1 MSTKLV
7 KYRLSDQIGKIN
19 QMVHVKKVEIFG
31 FKSFGFKNT
40 TVQFEPGLIS
50 ISGPNGSGKSNI
62 LDAIIFAMGENKPK
76 VMRVDKLRSLIH
88 DIEGN
93 RRGPKMARS
102 SVHFDNSDRKIPVD
116 SDTVE
121 ITREMDDKGENN
133 YFLNKKKTNR
143 GHILDLLDV
152 ANAGLGQLNAVQQG
166 TVTRISEFSSEE
178 KRKTIEDLVGLSYF
192 DEKKSESLKQLE
204 DADRRLEIALAKM
217 GEIKKRIDE
226 LEEERNQKLRS
237 DLLQRELNRYN
248 AINAANK
255 MKIVL
260 AQKTSKQSSLSEI
273 TSKIEILEEERA
285 QIKQEIDNLESQK
298 AKLMQEADNY
308 NQAKSTIDS
317 DLSLAMQQYE
327 VYNSEIIAST
337 KRLEQIDSRFLEIK
351 SELEDISNSR
361 NNMESK
367 MSIVKNTIN
376 ETNIKIKK
384 INEDMKE
391 VDSIRHQILED
402 QSKISSKKLEIDAKI
417 KNLTEQLNSTKLK
430 LSKVQSEKEE
440 NENKINLNSN
450 KLSEMELD
458 VKTLSN
464 LETRLGIKKNNHKAT
479 IEELNNR
486 ISKLNL
492 KKSKIL
498 KDSEELKFILEKS
511 SKAASQYETKIKT
524 VKEIMHEDY
533 TVAKL
538 KEDADKLGIDGL
550 VYQMISWEKQYERAV
565 LAASS
570 DWIKAIV
577 VKDFATLLGIAE
589 VARSKNL
596 PKLKIIP
603 IDGIPNFNLSLPNHP
618 GIIGVLSDYVQCKS
632 EYSALKTFLFGNVIL
647 VDSRES
653 AYNISKSG
661 YKAVTIKGEF
671 FEAKGGGVVI
681 DINSKISKLTKI
693 ISLSSSID
701 GLLQSI
707 GLLKKYILK
716 KQNIVDKIEI
726 SKKNYSDRLLISEK
740 DLAST
745 NESHSNLKARLVS
758 ANKMKLQL
766 MDRISNL
773 NSKNKIL
780 SGEVSTIESH
790 LESLNE
796 RISLVEE
803 NYASGEQTRIS
814 NELAKINSKK
824 SEIEKSHT
832 TIMNEYRDRSSQLA
846 KLESENNRFTSQS
859 KTLIGEETSLRLQ
872 HQELENKIKTLE
884 KEKESKQEIL
894 EKLREKEQELISTS
908 GTSIGEIKEYDDK
921 LKVLSDKNQI
931 ITKEV
936 NSLERQS
943 DSLNRDLHDLVET
956 EINLQK
962 LLETFGFDVNMETFD
977 VEPIVQGLSAELN
990 TLNALNAKAP
1000 ETYLEVSYGYRSMS
1014 TRKNSLEEER
1024 NSIVKFIESI
1034 EKDKRQTFLTAFD
1047 VVDKEIRLIFNKMT
1061 GGEAWLELQNED
1073 DIFNSG
1079 ISYLIQFRN
1088 KPKRESTSI
1097 SGGEKTLA
1105 AIVFVLALQKLKPS
1119 PFYLF
1124 DEVDAHLDAP
1134 NAEKLSKILE
1144 ERSQESQFI
1153 MVSLK
1158 DSVVNKAKLIYGVYP
1173 KNGVSH
1179 IVTYK
1184 DKRMPSVKTS

>member
-1 MSTKLV
+1 
-7 KYRLSDQIGKIN
+7 
-19 QMVHVKKVEIFG
+19 
-31 FKSFGFKNT
+31 
-40 TVQFEPGLIS
+40 
-50 ISGPNGSGKSNI
+50 
-62 LDAIIFAMGENKPK
+62 MGENKPK

-116 SDTVE
+116 SDMVE

-143 GHILDLLDV
+143 SHILDLLDV

-166 TVTRISEFSSEE
+166 TVTRISEFTSEE

-192 DEKKSESLKQLE
+192 DEKKSESIKQLD

-237 DLLQRELNRYN
+237 DILQRELNRYN
-248 AINAANK
+248 AISAANK
-255 MKIVL
+255 MKVVL
-260 AQKTSKQSSLSEI
+260 SEKTSKDLSLREI
-273 TSKIEILEEERA
+273 SSKIKVFEDERA
-285 QIKQEIDNLESQK
+285 EIRKEIDDLDGQK
-298 AKLMQEADNY
+298 SSLMQEADAY
-308 NQAKSTIDS
+308 NQAKATIDS
-317 DLSLAMQQYE
+317 DLSQAMQQFE
-327 VYNSEIIAST
+327 VYNSGIVAST
-337 KRLEQIDSRFLEIK
+337 KRLEQIDSRIPEIK
-351 SELEDISNSR
+351 NELDIISNSR
-361 NNMESK
+361 GDIESK
-367 MSIVKNTIN
+367 ITQVKDSID
-376 ETNIKIKK
+376 ETNTKIKK
-384 INEDMKE
+384 INDDMHGI
-391 VDSIRHQILED
+391 DSIRDKILDE
-402 QSKISSKKLEIDAKI
+402 QSKASSKKLEIDNKI
-417 KNLTEQLNSTKLK
+417 KNLTSELNSAKLK
-430 LSKVQSEKEE
+430 LSKVQNEKDESELKINSNSEKLSTMDQDIKKLSDLEQ
-440 NENKINLNSN
+440 KLNSMN
-450 KLSEMELD
+450 
-458 VKTLSN
+458 
-464 LETRLGIKKNNHKAT
+464 NNHKAT
-479 IEELNNR
+479 ITELKTR
-486 ISKLNL
+486 ILKLNS

-498 KDSEELKFILEKS
+498 KDSEELNLILDKS
-511 SKAASQYETKIKT
+511 SKAAAQYETKIKT
-524 VKEIMHEDY
+524 VKGIMHEDY

-550 VYQMISWEKQYERAV
+550 VYEMISWEKQYERSV
-565 LAASS
+565 LAVSS

-603 IDGIPNFNLSLPNHP
+603 LEAIPNFKLNLPKHSGVI
-618 GIIGVLSDYVQCKS
+618 GILSDYVKCS
-632 EYSALKTFLFGNVIL
+632 PEYSALKTFLFGNVVL
-647 VDSRES
+647 TESRES
-653 AYNISKSG
+653 AYSISKSG
-661 YKAVTIKGEF
+661 YKAVTLDGEF
-671 FEAKGGGVVI
+671 FEAKGGGVII

-707 GLLKKYILK
+707 NLLKKYILK
-716 KQNIVDKIEI
+716 KKNTLKKIDLSI
-726 SKKNYSDRLLISEK
+726 QNYSDRLSISEK
-740 DLAST
+740 ALVST
-745 NESHSNLKARLVS
+745 DENYSHLQSRMLS
-758 ANKMKLQL
+758 ANKTKSQL
-766 MDRISNL
+766 TERISEL
-773 NSKNKIL
+773 VSKNKIL
-780 SGEVSTIESH
+780 SAELSTIESH
-790 LESLNE
+790 VETLVD
-796 RISLVEE
+796 RISIVEE

-814 NELAKINSKK
+814 NELTKMNFKK
-824 SEIEKSHT
+824 SEIEKLHT
-832 TIMNEYRDRSSQLA
+832 AIMNEFRDKSSQLA
-846 KLESENNRFTSQS
+846 QAESEASRSNSQS
-859 KTLIGEETSLRLQ
+859 KTLHEEEASLVFQ
-872 HQELENKIKTLE
+872 KQELKDKIQTLDQ
-884 KEKESKQEIL
+884 EKESKKEIL

-908 GTSIGEIKEYDDK
+908 GTSIGQIKEYDDK

-931 ITKEV
+931 LTKEV

-943 DSLNRDLHDLVET
+943 DSLNRDLSDLIET
-956 EINLQK
+956 ETRLQK
-962 LLETFGFDVNMETFD
+962 LLETFGFDANMETFD
-977 VEPIVQGLSAELN
+977 VEPIVQGLSVELN
-990 TLNALNAKAP
+990 ALNALNAKAP

-1024 NSIVKFIESI
+1024 NSIVKFIEGI
-1034 EKDKRQTFLTAFD
+1034 EKDKRQTFLNAFD

-1061 GGEAWLELQNED
+1061 GGNAWLELQNED
-1073 DIFNSG
+1073 EIFTSG
-1079 ISYLIQFRN
+1079 ISYLIQFKN

-1134 NAEKLSKILE
+1134 NAEKLSNILE
-1144 ERSQESQFI
+1144 ERSKESQFI

-1179 IVTYK
+1179 VVTYK